1 MLLDAIML
9 AAPVIFALLWLW
21 PEEKAPD
28 DPYDNPD
35 HWGDQ

>member
-1 MLLDAIML
+1 MLIDAL
-9 AAPVIFALLWLW
+9 IFGIPMTLLILWLW

-28 DPYDNPD
+28 PYENPD